1 MLAQLKGGVN
11 MVVKGYYIWVR
22 NDGVF
27 DTRFL
32 PTTDF
37 SKIEKY
43 ITAYCLEYFG
53 HCEEEKTF
61 SNNEKEGLFYL
72 MLELNNI

>member
-1 MLAQLKGGVN
+1 MAYLIHV
-11 MVVKGYYIWVR
+11 
-22 NDGVF
+22 
-27 DTRFL
+27 FL

-61 SNNEKEGLFYL
+61 SNNEKEGLFDL
-72 MLELNNI
+72 MLELNNL